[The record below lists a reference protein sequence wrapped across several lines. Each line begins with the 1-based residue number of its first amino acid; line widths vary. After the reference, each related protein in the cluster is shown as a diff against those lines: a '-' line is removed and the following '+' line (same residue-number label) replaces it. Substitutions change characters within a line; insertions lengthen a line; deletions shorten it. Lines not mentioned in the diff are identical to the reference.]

1 MFVTAVLLLPYLY
14 LYVLVV
20 MCGSEVGQ
28 QQTGTVGSSVLMNLL
43 MNGLDVDFG
52 YRLRPGL
59 QDVS

>member
-1 MFVTAVLLLPYLY
+1 VFVTAVLLLPYLY

-52 YRLRPGL
+52 YRLCPGL

>member
-1 MFVTAVLLLPYLY
+1 VFVTAVLLLPYLY